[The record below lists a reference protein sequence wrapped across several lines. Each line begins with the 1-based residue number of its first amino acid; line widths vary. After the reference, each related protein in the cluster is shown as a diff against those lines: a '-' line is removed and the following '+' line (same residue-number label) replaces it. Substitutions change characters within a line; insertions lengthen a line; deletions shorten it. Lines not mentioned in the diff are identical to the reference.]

1 MTSARLTI
9 STASD
14 RWRALRF
21 NSRLSGGA
29 KTTLPKLMPTNI
41 QHTHNE
47 SLTYCTRGYSFFGC
61 SREDKP
67 VLAQLGRKKPRRN
80 STGLK
85 RSKRD
90 SVSSLGS
97 APLVGRAMVG
107 PLRRQ
112 REDDPVNR
120 YSRMLALVF
129 IPVGRKKFDA
139 ILFARELINLPPTE
153 VRHMNP

>member
-47 SLTYCTRGYSFFGC
+47 SLTYCTSDPESFPEMGFCGTDFIEFTE
-61 SREDKP
+61 SR
-67 VLAQLGRKKPRRN
+67 AGR
-80 STGLK
+80 TGEE
-85 RSKRD
+85 SE
-90 SVSSLGS
+90 G
-97 APLVGRAMVG
+97 G
-107 PLRRQ
+107 
-112 REDDPVNR
+112 
-120 YSRMLALVF
+120 
-129 IPVGRKKFDA
+129 I
-139 ILFARELINLPPTE
+139 TT
-153 VRHMNP
+153 

>member
-47 SLTYCTRGYSFFGC
+47 SLTYCTRRPC
-61 SREDKP
+61 
-67 VLAQLGRKKPRRN
+67 
-80 STGLK
+80 
-85 RSKRD
+85 
-90 SVSSLGS
+90 
-97 APLVGRAMVG
+97 
-107 PLRRQ
+107 
-112 REDDPVNR
+112 
-120 YSRMLALVF
+120 
-129 IPVGRKKFDA
+129 A
-139 ILFARELINLPPTE
+139 ILAGANACSSTNRSVLLADFRRRESSKLFLEDLCQISSFVRVASYARSMMEPSSPGDRCPDELDLSVTASGKLDS
-153 VRHMNP
+153 

>member
-47 SLTYCTRGYSFFGC
+47 SLTYCTS
-61 SREDKP
+61 
-67 VLAQLGRKKPRRN
+67 LGRRPGIVINSNYSSVVGMKILIRSHLKSGTAHAPETVAFQKNYYQGVLLFQILGWQWGRFSYQCNQDARLKP
-80 STGLK
+80 
-85 RSKRD
+85 
-90 SVSSLGS
+90 
-97 APLVGRAMVG
+97 P
-107 PLRRQ
+107 
-112 REDDPVNR
+112 
-120 YSRMLALVF
+120 SR
-129 IPVGRKKFDA
+129 KENDA
-139 ILFARELINLPPTE
+139 YIFTTLPS
-153 VRHMNP
+153 RHG

>member
-47 SLTYCTRGYSFFGC
+47 SLTYCT
-61 SREDKP
+61 
-67 VLAQLGRKKPRRN
+67 
-80 STGLK
+80 STAFSEKSAAIAAGSCLLK
-85 RSKRD
+85 A
-90 SVSSLGS
+90 SS
-97 APLVGRAMVG
+97 
-107 PLRRQ
+107 
-112 REDDPVNR
+112 
-120 YSRMLALVF
+120 
-129 IPVGRKKFDA
+129 
-139 ILFARELINLPPTE
+139 
-153 VRHMNP
+153 